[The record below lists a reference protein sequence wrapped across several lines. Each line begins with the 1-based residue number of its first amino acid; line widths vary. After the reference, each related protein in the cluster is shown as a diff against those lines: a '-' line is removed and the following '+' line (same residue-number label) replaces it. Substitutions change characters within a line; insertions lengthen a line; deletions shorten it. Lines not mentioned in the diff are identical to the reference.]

1 TKRSRS
7 SMMPVSLQTIAGP
20 PGCQRTVTYVNGPF
34 RYLSIRVGHL
44 PGISPTRGEIG
55 WAQWLPKQLVSQP
68 GETVE
73 G

>member
-34 RYLSIRVGHL
+34 CYLSIRVGHL
-44 PGISPTRGEIG
+44 PGISPAGGEMTSGEIFPSHQRF
-55 WAQWLPKQLVSQP
+55 AELQ
-68 GETVE
+68 
-73 G
+73 

>member
-34 RYLSIRVGHL
+34 CYLSIRVGHL
-44 PGISPTRGEIG
+44 PGISPTGGEITSG
-55 WAQWLPKQLVSQP
+55 LAFLLNYRFVVLQR
-68 GETVE
+68 
-73 G
+73 